1 MAKMIKMDLY
11 RFFRSVST
19 WIILF
24 AIAALA
30 FLSVILVSMNTTLQS
45 YSNAGEL
52 LAAQINGGT
61 LMTLCAIA
69 VILFVSTK
77 YKNGFI
83 KILLISYPGVSC
95 WFSQKL

>member
-52 LAAQINGGT
+52 LARA
-61 LMTLCAIA
+61 
-69 VILFVSTK
+69 
-77 YKNGFI
+77 
-83 KILLISYPGVSC
+83 
-95 WFSQKL
+95 